1 LFRDYGFGEEVVV
14 VVVVSF
20 FSVVAGA
27 GDSLTIVVFVSVLF
41 CPGGF
46 TVVVSDFSQAARSA
60 APANM
65 QIYFFILENYRNRS
79 VAQGVGV
86 GVVASAGLAVVVV
99 SEVAGLGLASGA
111 TTVVSFFSQ
120 AASNAAVARMQI
132 YFFIIFV

>member
-41 CPGGF
+41 CAGGF

-65 QIYFFILENYRNRS
+65 QIYFFILEN
-79 VAQGVGV
+79 
-86 GVVASAGLAVVVV
+86 
-99 SEVAGLGLASGA
+99 
-111 TTVVSFFSQ
+111 
-120 AASNAAVARMQI
+120 
-132 YFFIIFV
+132 